1 MSKGAIISVAQT
13 FKGGSEL
20 FLSGLLQFCLLAIFE
35 AFAITLSSYFFG
47 DEGQGNAFILI
58 HSLLSILIMFLAMT
72 AVILIAARKLRWE
85 EFAKFEM
92 PRGFWTPAFFLFVA
106 SALYSL
112 AFLLGLVAL
121 VVPGIFAL
129 VFFSYVPLMAVFY
142 QSEEHGNFAMSIRFT
157 KLALMPTVVLT
168 LLSFFV
174 EVGGMLFQ
182 NQYFSLQFLLLMAL
196 GLLTNYFQVLFV
208 YLFHRLC
215 SATEL
220 GQH

>member
-1 MSKGAIISVAQT
+1 MSKGALVSVGQT

-20 FLSGLLQFCLLAIFE
+20 FLSGLLQFSLLAIFE
-35 AFAITLSSYFFG
+35 AFAITLSCFFFG
-47 DEGQGNAFILI
+47 DQSGGSETLVI
-58 HSLLSILIMFLAMT
+58 HSILSIAIMFLSMT
-72 AVILIAARKLRWE
+72 AVILLAARKLPWG
-85 EFAKFEM
+85 EFASFEM
-92 PRGFWTPAFFLFVA
+92 PQGFWAPAFFFFVA

-121 VVPGIFAL
+121 VVPGILAL
-129 VFFSYVPLMAVFY
+129 IFFSYVPLMAVFY

-157 KLALMPTVVLT
+157 KLAFLPTLVLT
-168 LLSFFV
+168 LLSFLV

-196 GLLTNYFQVLFV
+196 SLMTNYLQVLFV

-215 SATEL
+215 AATEL